1 MLTANRIRPYTLPWK
16 LFEQVHE
23 DLNREFS
30 DWFGSAASHNPSVG
44 VWTKDGSALV
54 AMELP
59 GRELSDID
67 VTVQRNGLKIEAK
80 PVAEDSL
87 PESASYLRQE
97 RSRQQVQ
104 RRFQFPFELDPQS
117 VEATYERGLL
127 VVRLAAHES
136 TQPAKIEVKA
146 G

>member
-1 MLTANRIRPYTLPWK
+1 MLTVNRIRPYASPWR

-30 DWFGSAASHNPSVG
+30 DWFHSAATHDPSVG

-59 GRELSDID
+59 GRELADID
-67 VTVQRNGLKIEAK
+67 VAVHRNGLKIEAK
-80 PVAEDSL
+80 AAAGESV
-87 PESASYLRQE
+87 PESASFLRLE

-104 RRFQFPFELDPQS
+104 RRFQFPFELDPES

-127 VVRLAAHES
+127 VVRLSAHES